1 MTTFLP
7 FKQNFILHYFLSL
20 AFLLC
25 MEEGKFMVQILPVTG
40 YLMVLS
46 EENLKSLLY
55 DVQILT
61 FQVSLVF

>member
-20 AFLLC
+20 AFLC

-40 YLMVLS
+40 YIMVLS